1 MSQGIRFSV
10 KKSSP
15 KHQDKTNLI
24 RDGQD
29 QLALDEEVAVSVTT
43 ASSAKKLYGSVL
55 AGVRKKSK
63 GDNPDDDQLI
73 KTPGDGA
80 STNLYLYNVHS
91 LAIQQLP
98 RHS

>member
-63 GDNPDDDQLI
+63 GRKKPFD
-73 KTPGDGA
+73 
-80 STNLYLYNVHS
+80 
-91 LAIQQLP
+91 AIMD
-98 RHS
+98 